1 MKGLRS
7 QRHQVVYEDH
17 VQMHPYRGI
26 LRKAALKICSKF
38 TGEHS
43 CRRLI
48 SIKLRGNFIEITL
61 WHGCSPVNMS
71 RIFGTRFY
79 KNIYGRLLLHVK
91 LWSFNWIMEIYREG
105 HTNLCFLR
113 FLFPYYYLYLREYLI
128 NQNKNYS
135 HFCDQNLEFEAVL
148 HRTLKIFNFSFFQ
161 FEFFLFFEKFSI
173 VILLNVQKVIKA
185 SKIIAIN
192 EKSYFSFYYY
202 QIYDRGYVQKMMF
215 SYQSFELNLY

>member
-1 MKGLRS
+1 MKGLRLQRHLMKGLRS

-173 VILLNVQKVIKA
+173 VIFHSAVTSSNTKFIK
-185 SKIIAIN
+185 
-192 EKSYFSFYYY
+192 FF
-202 QIYDRGYVQKMMF
+202 
-215 SYQSFELNLY
+215 